1 MYCHTPTQPHTYP
14 CTHTRTH
21 AHTYTHTHAHA
32 GTHARARTHAPHAQH
47 TDKRAQTLRHSSAAS
62 DRLSLYI
69 ADRARLYKFKICT
82 GPGTCHLAWTALS
95 RDRVHIL
102 GQCETT
108 RIYGCL
114 GRQSQQVRGSSV
126 PEPYQQLLQIF
137 CLMNNTDVPFCH
149 GNLHLKTKRTHGDR
163 M

>member
-1 MYCHTPTQPHTYP
+1 MIFPESVLSHPHTTP
-14 CTHTRTH
+14 HISLHPHPHTCAH
-21 AHTYTHTHAHA
+21 IHTYTCTCRHACACTH
-32 GTHARARTHAPHAQH
+32 THAPHAQH

-69 ADRARLYKFKICT
+69 AGRARLYKFKICN

-108 RIYGCL
+108 QIYGCL

-137 CLMNNTDVPFCH
+137 C
-149 GNLHLKTKRTHGDR
+149 
-163 M
+163 